1 VVEKLSALSPREM
14 RRAALAAF
22 GNAKVAGR
30 GELSPEDVHDG
41 RGRKARIGF

>member
-1 VVEKLSALSPREM
+1 M

-30 GELSPEDVHDG
+30 CELNPEDVAEA
-41 RGRKARIGF
+41 RGAKRRIGF